1 MKLCLIQWRY
11 FKVRILILKKK
22 CVGPS
27 MMSFYAPTVPI
38 VPILKNEFEGEV
50 KAKLGEE
57 MRSHEY
63 LGMEIDFT
71 INNRV
76 HITQTRYMQA

>member
-1 MKLCLIQWRY
+1 
-11 FKVRILILKKK
+11 
-22 CVGPS
+22 
-27 MMSFYAPTVPI
+27 MMSFYA
-38 VPILKNEFEGEV
+38 PILKNEFEGEV